1 MSPVLYG
8 LLTHIYSV
16 GVVQGEGGVPADIW
30 GLGCLATEMATG
42 NVPWA
47 EYRREEEV
55 RSHWVGIHI
64 GGSLERL
71 SQKKGDQN

>member
-1 MSPVLYG
+1 MSPRLFG
-8 LLTHIYSV
+8 LTPVYLV
-16 GVVQGEGGVPADIW
+16 WVVQGEGGVPADIW

-55 RSHWVGIHI
+55 CTHCVGIHI
-64 GGSLERL
+64 GGSLVRH
-71 SQKKGDQN
+71 S